1 MSRRYFR
8 SLSGSGAGA
17 GAGVGAAATAT
28 AADPADPAN
37 PAGNA
42 DERATSAPN
51 DAAAPSVQL
60 NSAAA
65 LARMGGLAP
74 VYLMALRSYAAEVER
89 SGAALRDAVAAR
101 QLNMATPVLHT
112 LKGVSGTV
120 GAEALAALAAQA
132 EATLR
137 GTADPVVC
145 TAQIEAVLAALP
157 ATAAAVAR
165 LADQM
170 QAQAAGRSA

>member
-1 MSRRYFR
+1 M
-8 SLSGSGAGA
+8 
-17 GAGVGAAATAT
+17 
-28 AADPADPAN
+28 
-37 PAGNA
+37 
-42 DERATSAPN
+42 SAPN
-51 DAAAPSVQL
+51 DAGADTLAPAVQL

-89 SGAALRDAVAAR
+89 SSAALRDAVAGRRLDTAP
-101 QLNMATPVLHT
+101 PVLHT

-137 GTADPVVC
+137 GTTDPAIC

-170 QAQAAGRSA
+170 HTQAAGRAA